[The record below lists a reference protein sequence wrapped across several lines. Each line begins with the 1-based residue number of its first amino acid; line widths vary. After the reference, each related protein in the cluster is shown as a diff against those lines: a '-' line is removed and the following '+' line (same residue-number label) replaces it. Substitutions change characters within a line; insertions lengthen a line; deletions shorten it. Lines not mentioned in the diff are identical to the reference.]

1 MYSVP
6 GWKCWRICR
15 RLPLRN
21 TQIKRRISAP
31 RRRAEAG
38 LRAREPGG
46 SPLVVPH
53 EYPSRIS
60 FHISDLLTS
69 AIFSHQRS
77 SPRRHAVRRQGCRGL
92 VCVGPSVCTPWHAM
106 PRTLSGRVARL
117 QSGLSAAAP
126 LIEALDRAIEETPIQ
141 NRPEAL

>member
-38 LRAREPGG
+38 LRAREQGV

-53 EYPSRIS
+53 EYPSQIS
-60 FHISDLLTS
+60 FHISDLFTS

-77 SPRRHAVRRQGCRGL
+77 SHISDLPHV
-92 VCVGPSVCTPWHAM
+92 V
-106 PRTLSGRVARL
+106 TLSVHKVQRAGLRGTKRL
-117 QSGLSAAAP
+117 H
-126 LIEALDRAIEETPIQ
+126 ALACNATNAE
-141 NRPEAL
+141 